1 MSNSILGNSPSA
13 QPTRANAQ
21 MMQQFNQFKQSFTG
35 NPQQVVMDM
44 VRSGKVS
51 QAQLQ
56 SAMQMAKQLG
66 FM

>member
-1 MSNSILGNSPSA
+1 MSNSILGNSPST
-13 QPTRANAQ
+13 QPIGANAQ

-35 NPQQVVMDM
+35 NPQQIVMDM